1 MQPIKTVGVII
12 NPRAG
17 KGFAENAE
25 IARLAAG
32 KFPGAA
38 ILTGAGEMGAK
49 AFSDAR
55 DLEICP
61 CESPPGR
68 QQTVALARALASR
81 QVDLLLVVGG
91 DGTMA
96 DVAFALVEMG
106 MPSAATVP
114 IVGIGMGSTNV
125 GPLITCRGSEVSGLD
140 IDHLETDSLPAALVK
155 YQQTLLGIGFNDC
168 ILGFTVLGT
177 LDGQVRD
184 LDAQAKMKGI
194 NLLGDP
200 DRPVGTPLT
209 LIERIS
215 PAGTVEIA
223 RGEWVGSVA
232 IGFSA
237 PAFFGKAITGGI
249 CLAAYL
255 NIPAGCLVSDCTMSR
270 IEITRQEALAL
281 AVQRSNYVSFD
292 ETMCIRVSGMR
303 SGTAVCA
310 DGNPLKILSPED
322 QVEFWVRPASVRA
335 VKSVYTR

>member
-1 MQPIKTVGVII
+1 MQPIKSIGVII

-32 KFPGAA
+32 KFQDVA
-38 ILTGAGEMGAK
+38 IITGLGEMGAV
-49 AFSDAR
+49 AFSGVGN
-55 DLEICP
+55 LEICP
-61 CESPPGR
+61 CEACPPGP
-68 QQTVALARALASR
+68 QQTMALARALASR

-96 DVAFALVEMG
+96 DVAFALVETTTA
-106 MPSAATVP
+106 PP
-114 IVGIGMGSTNV
+114 IMGIGMGSTNV
-125 GPLITCRGSEVSGLD
+125 GPLVTCRGSEVSGLD

-168 ILGFTVLGT
+168 ILGFTILGT

-303 SGTAVCA
+303 NGTAVCA

-322 QVEFWVRPASVRA
+322 QVEFWVRPAAVRA
-335 VKSVYTR
+335 VKSIYTR